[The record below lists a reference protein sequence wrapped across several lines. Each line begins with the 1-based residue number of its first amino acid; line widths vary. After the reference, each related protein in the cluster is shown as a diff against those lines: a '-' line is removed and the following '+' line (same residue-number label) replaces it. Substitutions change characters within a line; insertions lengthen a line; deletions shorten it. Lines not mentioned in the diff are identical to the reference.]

1 MMNASGN
8 YDPAFCDDL
17 SASYLGLK
25 GVVPPPSNNDRAAYS
40 YLHNL
45 EADNKLDYWL
55 FKLNLF

>member
-25 GVVPPPSNNDRAAYS
+25 GVVPPPSNNERMGYS

-45 EADNKLDYWL
+45 EADNKMDYWL
-55 FKLNLF
+55 FK